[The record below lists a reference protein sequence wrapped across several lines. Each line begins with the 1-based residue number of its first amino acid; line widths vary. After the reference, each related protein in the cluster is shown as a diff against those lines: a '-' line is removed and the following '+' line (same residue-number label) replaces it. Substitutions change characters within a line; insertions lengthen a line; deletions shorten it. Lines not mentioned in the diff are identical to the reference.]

1 MDDKHDPNGSVP
13 IGTFKATTEDGE
25 LEIPIE
31 IVDDDEVDTRQ
42 LAIQTTGDDAL
53 IRRHHDTHDSPDSP
67 RRQRVATLL
76 GVPMPGS
83 GVKAIGRATGG
94 DSFDPTKASR
104 GEISAAVDDALDE
117 RPTTIYGYKRDS
129 LSELEKIVET
139 EMTEIPTNDMS
150 ETTGELIGVVGDS
163 TDTGTFKI
171 EVLETPRGSMPV
183 LAPAQFVEARARDS
197 KSHHDHHDHQHAK
210 AEPPTRA
217 VPKPE
222 VTARE
227 LTKLEVA
234 REREPGQHERSGDE
248 QPTAAIVS
256 RAERTEQEQ
265 RRNRAESEPPATQK
279 PISSLA
285 PTEVKRAAR
294 PAAKSREPAS
304 AIGYGLVAAM
314 VLLGLGGW
322 FFTAGGYRR
331 STDLAAPPTAAAGV
345 ARPRPTDS
353 LASPKLP
360 NAPDVSATPVTPV
373 PEPAPS
379 EQAAPAPAPKPGL
392 RNSADGAPARP
403 RVARKA
409 VRKPAALSPPAP
421 AEAIETPSRDDLL
434 HGLDR
439 IRSNVQ
445 ACADGRNGVAEVDLT
460 IAANGVVTNA
470 LVGGDFGGT
479 PQGSCIARAVRK
491 ARFPTFKQDRY
502 RVLFPYVL

>member
-1 MDDKHDPNGSVP
+1 VDDKHDPNGSVP
-13 IGTFKATTEDGE
+13 IGTFKATSEDGE

-42 LAIQTTGDDAL
+42 LAIQSSGDDAF
-53 IRRHHDTHDSPDSP
+53 IRRHHDSHDSLDSP

-104 GEISAAVDDALDE
+104 GEITAAVDDALDE

-129 LSELEKIVET
+129 LSELEKIVES
-139 EMTEIPTNDMS
+139 EMTEIPSS
-150 ETTGELIGVVGDS
+150 ETTELAEGNELIGVVGDS

-197 KSHHDHHDHQHAK
+197 KSHDDANNARDVRDVK

-217 VPKPE
+217 VPRPE

-227 LTKLEVA
+227 LTKLEAARQVA
-234 REREPGQHERSGDE
+234 KPEHAGDE
-248 QPTAAIVS
+248 QPTAAIAS
-256 RAERTEQEQ
+256 RAERTQQEV
-265 RRNRAESEPPATQK
+265 RRSRVESEPPAPTK

-285 PTEVKRAAR
+285 PMEVKRAAR
-294 PAAKSREPAS
+294 PVAKPREPAS

-331 STDLAAPPTAAAGV
+331 STDPAAPPTAASSV
-345 ARPRPTDS
+345 ARPVDS

-360 NAPDVSATPVTPV
+360 
-373 PEPAPS
+373 APS
-379 EQAAPAPAPKPGL
+379 EPAIPTVTEPAAPPPSEEAAPAPAPKPGL
-392 RNSADGAPARP
+392 RHGADGAPARP
-403 RVARKA
+403 RVASKA
-409 VRKPAALSPPAP
+409 VRKPAAVPPP
-421 AEAIETPSRDDLL
+421 PSEAIETPSRDDLL

-445 ACADGRNGVAEVDLT
+445 ACAEGRNGVAEVDLT
-460 IAANGVVTNA
+460 IAANGIVTNA